1 MLSQQGLSLQTPSD
15 EYIIGIDLGTTY
27 TCVGV
32 VRQGKV
38 EIIPNQLGHKSTPS
52 SIAFGPNEV
61 APKIGMPAKNQ
72 AAFTPSN
79 TFFDMKRLIGRTY
92 DDEKVQED
100 IKLWPFKIVNKN
112 GKVKVS
118 AIVNEAEN
126 EFHPEEMSA
135 MVLQKMKQIAE
146 KYLGKKITKAVI
158 TVPAYFNN
166 SQRQATIDA
175 GKFTLNN

>member
-1 MLSQQGLSLQTPSD
+1 
-15 EYIIGIDLGTTY
+15 
-27 TCVGV
+27 
-32 VRQGKV
+32 
-38 EIIPNQLGHKSTPS
+38 
-52 SIAFGPNEV
+52 
-61 APKIGMPAKNQ
+61 
-72 AAFTPSN
+72 
-79 TFFDMKRLIGRTY
+79 
-92 DDEKVQED
+92 
-100 IKLWPFKIVNKN
+100 VNKN